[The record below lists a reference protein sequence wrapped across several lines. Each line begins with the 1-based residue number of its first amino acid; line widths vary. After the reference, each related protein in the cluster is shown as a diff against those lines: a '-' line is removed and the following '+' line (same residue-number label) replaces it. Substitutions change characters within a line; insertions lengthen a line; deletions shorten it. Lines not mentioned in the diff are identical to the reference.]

1 MPQQLTIREAK
12 EAVIRAV
19 GAGATVQAA
28 LDAVDRAYKTY
39 EGWRANDP
47 EFRRRVDEAREGAK
61 LARERGSDPRL
72 KQMDF
77 EEFRREFLGQETY
90 PHQRSWID
98 LLEDRDPVVR
108 PGEIFV
114 PAGKGSRL
122 IINTP
127 PFHAKSTTITMDYAT
142 YRICMNP
149 NVRIIIISKKAE
161 QAKKFLYGIKLRLT
175 SSRYSKLQAAFA
187 PKDGF
192 KGTRGD
198 SWTADK
204 IYVAGRDSGEKDPT
218 VEALGIGGQIYGARA
233 DLIIV
238 DDAVDLRNAG
248 EWQKQM
254 DWLHQEVATRLYD
267 GKLLV
272 VGTRVAPQD
281 LYSELLNGDNY
292 NSGKTPWT
300 YYAQPAV
307 LKYSED
313 PEDWVTLW
321 PRSTQPLDEEQD
333 PLEDGLY
340 RAWDGQRLSEVRDNL
355 PPKTWSLVY
364 MQQQVADDS
373 TFDARCVWGSVT
385 RRRKPGPLVA
395 GALDHPARGMEGLYV
410 IASMDPAM
418 SGETFTLV
426 EAVDRQT
433 SKRYVMNA
441 WVKASP
447 GTPYFKELIKEVT
460 ETYRVN
466 EWVIEQNAFQLYLIH
481 DPEITQYLASRGV
494 KLTPHYTSRNKQD
507 PDFGVASVAPL
518 FGTLR
523 GVEADAG
530 RKVHAKDNLIFLPDP
545 DYSEGIRVL
554 IEELITWEPGKLG
567 KQLRQDGPMALWFA
581 ELRARAHLGYGRAST
596 EVSFL
601 PNPYL
606 SRADQRKRVV
616 VPAQEYRSLYL

>member
-1 MPQQLTIREAK
+1 MPQLSAQDAK
-12 EAVIRAV
+12 KAVIQAV

-28 LDAVDRAYKTY
+28 LDGVDRAYKTY
-39 EGWRANDP
+39 EWWRKDDP
-47 EFRRRVDEAREGAK
+47 EFRRQVDEARAGAK
-61 LARERGSDPRL
+61 LAKERGQDPAL
-72 KQMDF
+72 KQMSF
-77 EEFRREFLGQETY
+77 EEFRREFLYQETY
-90 PHQRSWID
+90 PHQREWIA
-98 LLEDRDPVVR
+98 LLEGR
-108 PGEIFV
+108 PFTPRQGETYV
-114 PAGKGSRL
+114 PAGRGNR
-122 IINTP
+122 IIVNTP

-175 SSRYSKLQAAFA
+175 SSRYAKLQAAFA
-187 PKDGF
+187 PEGGF

-238 DDAVDLRNAG
+238 DDAVDLRNVA
-248 EWQKQM
+248 EWSKQM
-254 DWLHQEVATRLYD
+254 DWLHQEVASRLFG

-281 LYSELLNGDNY
+281 LYSELLNGENY

-300 YYAQPAV
+300 YLGQPAV
-307 LKYSED
+307 LQYSEN

-321 PRSTQPLDEEQD
+321 PRSTQPLDEEQE
-333 PLEDGLY
+333 PEEDGLY
-340 RAWDGQRLSEVRDNL
+340 EAWSGPKLSEVRDDL

-364 MQQQVADDS
+364 MQQQVADDT
-373 TFDARCVWGSVT
+373 TFDPMCVWGST
-385 RRRKPGPLVA
+385 NRRRKPGPLVA
-395 GALDHPARGMEGLYV
+395 GALGHPPRGLEGMYV

-418 SGETFTLV
+418 AGETFTLV

-433 SKRYVMNA
+433 SKRYLMNA
-441 WVKASP
+441 WVKANPS
-447 GTPYFKELIKEVT
+447 TEYIRNLIKEIT
-460 ETYRVN
+460 ETYAVN

-481 DPEITQYLASRGV
+481 DPEVTQFLSTRGV

-507 PDFGVASVAPL
+507 PDFGVASIAPL
-518 FGTLR
+518 FGR
-523 GVEADAG
+523 KRRIEEGGRHEFEAG
-530 RKVHAKDNLIFLPDP
+530 SNLIELPDP
-545 DYSEGIRVL
+545 DYSEGIRTL

-567 KQLRQDGPMALWFA
+567 RQLRQDGPMALWFA
-581 ELRARAHLGYGRAST
+581 ELRARAALGFGRSAVQTSY
-596 EVSFL
+596 L

-606 SRADQRKRVV
+606 SRGDRRKRMV
-616 VPAQEYRSLYL
+616 VPQFSLRA